1 MVSVLLAAAQN
12 RSKVADFHK
21 ITAFAFDIDGVFT
34 DGGVLC
40 DLNGELY
47 RSFDAKDGF
56 AVRMAVMNGFPV
68 AIITGG
74 RSGSIRA
81 RFLSCGVQA
90 DDVFLGSR
98 NKIEDFDLFCAKHGL
113 SRAEVAYVGDDIP
126 DVEVMQICGMGVCP
140 SDAVPE
146 AKEAADFVS
155 DYPGGRGCVRQLIEN
170 VMKAHGMWKFDVT
183 HYKKLF

>member
-1 MVSVLLAAAQN
+1 M
-12 RSKVADFHK
+12 ADFSK
-21 ITAFAFDIDGVFT
+21 IKAFAFDIDGVFT

-40 DLNGELY
+40 DLSGELY
-47 RSFDAKDGF
+47 RTFDAKDGF

-68 AIITGG
+68 AVITGG

-98 NKIEDFDLFCAKHGL
+98 NKIEDFELFCSKHGL
-113 SRAEVAYVGDDIP
+113 SPDEVAYVGDDIP
-126 DVEVMQICGMGVCP
+126 DVEVMVRSGLGVCP
-140 SDAVPE
+140 CDAVPE
-146 AKEAADFVS
+146 AREAADFVS
-155 DYPGGRGCVRQLIEN
+155 DYPGGKGCVRQVIES
-170 VMKAHGMWKFDVT
+170 VMKSRGKWEFDVA